1 MNELQIFNNEEFGQ
15 IRTVTIDNEPWF
27 VGKDV
32 ADNLGYQNGS
42 RDINRHVEQDDRIKE
57 MIFDGTQNKETILI
71 NESGLYALIFGSKLD
86 SAKRFKHWVTSE
98 VLPAIR
104 RTGGYQRPMTLPE
117 QIQIL
122 AQGHI
127 ETEKRINKVEQD
139 LEDFKNDMPI
149 LGVEL
154 ERITRAKNHKVVPL
168 LGGKDSE
175 AYHNASLRGKVYR
188 DLEKQLRRE
197 FGVNTY
203 KAIKRNQCDLAISII
218 NKYELPMVLQEE
230 IDSVNSQMS
239 FVCDI

>member
-32 ADNLGYQNGS
+32 AEALGYERTADAIRQ
-42 RDINRHVEQDDRIKE
+42 HVEEEDKLTRCFADS
-57 MIFDGTQNKETILI
+57 GQNRQMFII

-139 LEDFKNDMPI
+139 LEDFKNDMPL
-149 LGVEL
+149 LGIEL
-154 ERITRAKNHKVVPL
+154 QRITWAKNHKVVPL
-168 LGGKDSE
+168 LGGKKSE
-175 AYHNASLRGKVYR
+175 AYQDASLRSRVYR
-188 DLEKQLRRE
+188 DVDKQLKRE

-239 FVCDI
+239 FAGDI